1 MSSETTATTFTSLL
15 FSPVTDK
22 TQNIT
27 GYWGTVDTTAT
38 YCEPHYSWTPYCA
51 EFVNAW
57 SSLIYVVVGS
67 YVMRK
72 FANDDDDKTTT
83 AQPSFFMGY
92 LPMTGLWLVA
102 IGLGSFLFHAT
113 MRYSMQLLD
122 QLPMVGLLW
131 SVVMHKATSK
141 QHAGIHKHG
150 TLIQIFISLQA
161 VVLVAVN
168 LYLKLH
174 AVFLHG
180 FTAMVI
186 TDLVIAQLLQ
196 SAAGPS
202 PSSTSQLLVALKKK
216 VNRHALTYIIV
227 GKMVWELE
235 KQLCPSMPSI
245 WPMHMIWHLLSAA
258 SIYNTCIFGHLCQLT
273 TDKELDQIPEL
284 IGWTTKRKEK
294 VV

>member
-27 GYWGTVDTTAT
+27 GYWGTVDTTT
-38 YCEPHYSWTPYCA
+38 TFCEPHYSWSPYFA

-92 LPMTGLWLVA
+92 LPMAGLWLVA
-102 IGLGSFLFHAT
+102 IGLGSFLFHGT

-122 QLPMVGLLW
+122 ELPMVGLMW
-131 SVVMHKATSK
+131 SVIMHKATSK
-141 QHAGIHKHG
+141 QHAGIHKYG

-161 VVLVAVN
+161 VTWVTAY
-168 LYLKLH
+168 LYLELYE
-174 AVFLHG
+174 VFLHG
-180 FTAMVI
+180 FTAMVF
-186 TDLVIAQLLQ
+186 TDAILAYLLQ

-202 PSSTSQLLVALKKK
+202 SSSKLVVALKQK
-216 VNRHALTYIIV
+216 VNRHAVAYILV
-227 GKMVWELE
+227 GKAVWELE
-235 KQLCPSMPSI
+235 NHLCPSMPSI
-245 WPMHMIWHLLSAA
+245 WPMHTIWHLFSAA
-258 SIYNTCIFGHLCQLT
+258 SAYHTCYFGHLCQLT
-273 TDKELDQIPEL
+273 TDEELDQIPEL
-284 IGWTTKRKEK
+284 IGWTTKRKDK
-294 VV
+294 VL